1 MQNCRVFLVVL
12 DGVGI
17 GELPDAYRYGDEGS
31 NTLGN
36 IAQGVGGL
44 NLPFMGELGLGNIIP
59 LQGVPATTQARGA
72 FGKMAE
78 ASPGKDTITG
88 HWEMT
93 GVVLNRPFPV
103 YPNGFPA
110 ELILKFEK
118 AIGRQV
124 LGNIPASGT
133 AIIKELGEEHLA
145 TGFPI
150 VYTSADSVFQIAA
163 HEELIPVTELYQI
176 CQTAREILSGEH
188 MVARVIARPFLG
200 KPGSFQRTTR
210 RKDFSVESPEE
221 TILDR
226 LVSKGFNTVG
236 VGKIEDIFSNRGLTA
251 SYHTGDNFTTM
262 EKLWQL
268 AVTLT
273 GPVLIFANCIDFDTL
288 YGHRNDVQG
297 FANALETADSSL
309 KQLFSL
315 LKADDILI
323 ITADHGCDPTIPSTD
338 HSREYV
344 PLLVAGE
351 RVKKGATLGVR
362 GSFAD
367 LSATIADLFA
377 ITEWSKGN
385 SFYRELVGN

>member
-1 MQNCRVFLVVL
+1 
-12 DGVGI
+12 
-17 GELPDAYRYGDEGS
+17 
-31 NTLGN
+31 
-36 IAQGVGGL
+36 
-44 NLPFMGELGLGNIIP
+44 
-59 LQGVPATTQARGA
+59 
-72 FGKMAE
+72 
-78 ASPGKDTITG
+78 
-88 HWEMT
+88 
-93 GVVLNRPFPV
+93 
-103 YPNGFPA
+103 
-110 ELILKFEK
+110 
-118 AIGRQV
+118 
-124 LGNIPASGT
+124 
-133 AIIKELGEEHLA
+133 
-145 TGFPI
+145 
-150 VYTSADSVFQIAA
+150 
-163 HEELIPVTELYQI
+163 
-176 CQTAREILSGEH
+176 